1 MTPSCKCV
9 TSCLLARIAY
19 HSLWSVKVSC
29 RWYEQSLLFKYQ
41 ELTDCQY
48 LLQFAV
54 PFYML
59 IQLWEYLCQKVCAW
73 YLSLSNGMSPLV
85 CIKLII
91 WKNKTTKTVK
101 EEIYS
106 ICTFWFPVISFQ
118 GQIREKKKVMNNE
131 STAVFSSWFIEKNY
145 TRKIIIFLLMSGS
158 CFRWKLSFPSQ
169 SQWALPWWPK
179 FPLWGK
185 E

>member
-1 MTPSCKCV
+1 MTTSCKCV

-41 ELTDCQY
+41 EQTDCQY

-59 IQLWEYLCQKVCAW
+59 IQFSEKLCQKVCTW
-73 YLSLSNGMSPLV
+73 YLAKSNGISQLV

-91 WKNKTTKTVK
+91 WKKLPQTRTVK

-106 ICTFWFPVISFQ
+106 ISTFWFAVLSFH
-118 GQIREKKKVMNNE
+118 GQKKKKKVMN
-131 STAVFSSWFIEKNY
+131 
-145 TRKIIIFLLMSGS
+145 
-158 CFRWKLSFPSQ
+158 
-169 SQWALPWWPK
+169 
-179 FPLWGK
+179 
-185 E
+185 